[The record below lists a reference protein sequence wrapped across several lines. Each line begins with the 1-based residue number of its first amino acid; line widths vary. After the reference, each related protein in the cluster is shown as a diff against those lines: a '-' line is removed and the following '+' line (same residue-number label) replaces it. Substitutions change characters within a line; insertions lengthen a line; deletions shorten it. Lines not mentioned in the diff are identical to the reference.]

1 MLKKSLD
8 HLVRCANSDIG
19 QTGSSTAVSC
29 APNDL
34 LELAVETLIQG
45 GVESVLD
52 TVDGQLESLHPVA
65 GAVLRNELEAVELG
79 QPVVRVTDGLQVQAG
94 VVHGVALLLRLLQP
108 VGLVVVLLGY
118 VHLQCAVCSV
128 QCAVCSV
135 QWAVELFNTDD
146 DTTISRRLKNV
157 GSFGHY

>member
-65 GAVLRNELEAVELG
+65 GAMLRNELEAVELG

-94 VVHGVALLLRLLQP
+94 IKSHLVWPPLAVQGVQAGVVEASSHP
-108 VGLVVVLLGY
+108 
-118 VHLQCAVCSV
+118 
-128 QCAVCSV
+128 
-135 QWAVELFNTDD
+135 
-146 DTTISRRLKNV
+146 
-157 GSFGHY
+157 